1 MDDDDDDG
9 HHAGWEKKGSKPTV
23 KTSSPPQKG
32 CTSRLDSC
40 LCSHDDD
47 EPIRKEQR
55 NTFRG
60 QSLIDS
66 QQKPQMMATIASTV
80 GMFFLCRIGVRNIC
94 LGG

>member
-1 MDDDDDDG
+1 MDDDDD
-9 HHAGWEKKGSKPTV
+9 HHTGWEKKGSKPTL
-23 KTSSPPQKG
+23 KTTSPPQKG

-55 NTFRG
+55 NRFKG
-60 QSLIDS
+60 QSLINL
-66 QQKPQMMATIASTV
+66 QHKPRMMTTIASIV
-80 GMFFLCRIGVRNIC
+80 GIFILCRMGVRNIC